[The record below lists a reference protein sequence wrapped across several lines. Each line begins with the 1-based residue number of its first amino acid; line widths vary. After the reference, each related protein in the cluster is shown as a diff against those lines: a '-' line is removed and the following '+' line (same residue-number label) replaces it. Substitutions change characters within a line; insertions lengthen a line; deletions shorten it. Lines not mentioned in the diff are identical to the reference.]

1 MKNYVIA
8 SSKDWFNKHPKSSEY
23 KKLSFF
29 YIKDKEALNLDDL
42 GRINPRYIFFPHW
55 SWKVDE
61 KIFKKYECIVFH
73 TAPLPYGR
81 GGSPIQN
88 LILKGYKESPV
99 YALKMNEILDS
110 GPFYDYQEISLKG
123 NLNEIFS
130 RLAFSIEKMILNI
143 CKMNPIPIEQVGEV
157 KNFKRLNYKDNE
169 LKKSF
174 SLEKIYNHIRMVD
187 GDDYKKAYINF
198 GGYKIEFYD
207 ANLEN
212 NQLNAKVRILK
223 ENDITT

>member
-1 MKNYVIA
+1 
-8 SSKDWFNKHPKSSEY
+8 
-23 KKLSFF
+23 
-29 YIKDKEALNLDDL
+29 
-42 GRINPRYIFFPHW
+42 
-55 SWKVDE
+55 
-61 KIFKKYECIVFH
+61 
-73 TAPLPYGR
+73 
-81 GGSPIQN
+81 
-88 LILKGYKESPV
+88 
-99 YALKMNEILDS
+99 MNEILDS

-143 CKMNPIPIEQVGEV
+143 CKMNPIPIEQVG
-157 KNFKRLNYKDNE
+157 E